1 LLWGFSLICLWQ
13 GGRVC
18 LPPIKRLR
26 EPAGRVR
33 ETFWRPEV
41 PSGKAKVRS
50 LVVMLGA
57 GIFVL
62 LVMLALVLFLEDVLR
77 QGLSLAD
84 CSGVGVF

>member
-1 LLWGFSLICLWQ
+1 
-13 GGRVC
+13 
-18 LPPIKRLR
+18 LR

-57 GIFVL
+57 GIFVFFGFE
-62 LVMLALVLFLEDVLR
+62 VGIVLVLVLGGCFEKR
-77 QGLSLAD
+77 MVV
-84 CSGVGVF
+84 VGGCILW